1 MYKYLKKIM
10 VLLLLI
16 IVTTNCAPS
25 KSSTE
30 HKPSGKVTLEQLI
43 TQLKTGPV
51 VIGEDHSK
59 SYAREAIAVLIK
71 KGYVKK
77 LFVEL
82 PNLGDTNAPKAHVD
96 LKIVKY
102 ITDSKREVNPSLNMS
117 TRIIVNLLTSGRKID
132 DYPIA
137 KLLVEDA
144 LGTSGIAVYF
154 HDVPAGEDDPNLSVI
169 NGELKDRNYAVSSEG
184 MKERNKYS
192 QKIIASNSKDGEQGV
207 VILAGQ
213 AHLEAEQLGAYT
225 LQALLNI
232 SEDRVF
238 NLSAKPVE

>member
-30 HKPSGKVTLEQLI
+30 HKPSGKVTLDQLI
-43 TQLKTGPV
+43 IQLKTGPV

-59 SYAREAIAVLIK
+59 TYAREAIAILIK

-96 LKIVKY
+96 VKIVKY
-102 ITDSKREVNPSLNMS
+102 ITDSKREIDPSLNVS
-117 TRIIVNLLTSGRKID
+117 TRLIINLLTSGRKID
-132 DYPIA
+132 NFPISN
-137 KLLVEDA
+137 LVEAA
-144 LGTSGIAVYF
+144 LGISGIAVYF
-154 HDVPAGEDDPNLSVI
+154 HDVPVGEDDPNQSVI
-169 NGELKDRNYAVSSEG
+169 NGELKDRKYAVSSEG

-192 QKIIASNSKDGEQGV
+192 QKLIASNSKDGEQGV